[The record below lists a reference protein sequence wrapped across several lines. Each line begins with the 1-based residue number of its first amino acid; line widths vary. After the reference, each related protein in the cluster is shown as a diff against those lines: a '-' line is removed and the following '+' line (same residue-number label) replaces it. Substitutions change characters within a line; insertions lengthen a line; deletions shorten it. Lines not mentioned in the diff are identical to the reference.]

1 MWVDVMSRSETQRLL
16 MYEMAAFSRKLRAH
30 FDSVVREKGL
40 TLPRAR
46 VLFALADR
54 EGATQSELAGL
65 LDIETPTLVRLLDS
79 MAETGLIERRAAEG
93 DRRVRRIFMT
103 GEGRIAALEVHAIA
117 DDFSQCADEG
127 HGTRRTGDGAGR
139 DAEASRKPPHD
150 EGRQ

>member
-1 MWVDVMSRSETQRLL
+1 MSRSETQRLL

-117 DDFSQCADEG
+117 DDFRNVLMKDMELVELEMALAVTQKLLANLLTMKGGSDP
-127 HGTRRTGDGAGR
+127 GA
-139 DAEASRKPPHD
+139 
-150 EGRQ
+150 